1 MTRDTL
7 SKREDRA
14 LHQALASVVLT
25 QFPNPQRKDCPE
37 TSVLLAI
44 AKKHIPMRDP
54 AHEHVGSCS
63 PCFSELTEI
72 RDALHRRNMMWA
84 MGTAGTTVLVL
95 AVLVAYFAF
104 LRVGSPVRQEAV
116 QPRSPVEIPQIEE
129 PNRSL
134 PPSQPGQVAAML
146 DLRNASVTRTVQP
159 SRPTSNMTPIE
170 IPRGLLALTIQ
181 LPIGSEAGSYEVEIR
196 KANQPAIQT
205 VPAQADIE
213 GGITKLLLKID
224 TTSIEPGEYDFTWR
238 LTNFAWRHH
247 PIVVR

>member
-1 MTRDTL
+1 MTRERL

-25 QFPNPQRKDCPE
+25 QFPNPQRKNCPE
-37 TSVLLAI
+37 TSVLRAI
-44 AKKHIPMRDP
+44 ARKHIPMRDP
-54 AHEHVGSCS
+54 VHEHVGSCS

-84 MGTAGTTVLVL
+84 VGTAGTAVLVL

-104 LRVGSPVRQEAV
+104 PRVGSSVKQEAV
-116 QPRSPVEIPQIEE
+116 QPLSPAETPQIDD

-134 PPSQPGQVAAML
+134 PPSQPSQVVAML

-159 SRPTSNMTPIE
+159 SGTTSNMRPIE
-170 IPRGLLALTIQ
+170 IPRGLLALTVQ
-181 LPIGSEAGSYEVEIR
+181 LPIGSEAGLYEVEIR
-196 KANQPAIQT
+196 TANQPAVQS
-205 VPAQADIE
+205 AREQADIDA
-213 GGITKLLLKID
+213 GITKFLLKID
-224 TTSIEPGEYDFTWR
+224 TTSIEPGEYDFAWR
-238 LTNFAWRHH
+238 LTNFAWRHY